1 MPTKINAK
9 VKMFRVGELGDCFL
23 LTFQQG
29 NRKGNVL
36 IDCGSFR
43 NSNQSKEQLNTIA
56 LKIKEILGEDKI
68 DLLVATHQHN
78 DHLSGFLHAKE
89 VFESMNIEKVCFSWL
104 DDPLDPLAQSIQ
116 EKHNKLKLTLLKIRN
131 YLDQKEDPR
140 AQKLK
145 EDFDS
150 FVDFHE
156 DMTSEELAQAG
167 NGAQSFNFAA
177 TKRPSTTD
185 QAMDVLRSLGEVEY
199 LSPGAIFD
207 LPGIYSG
214 GVKVYVL
221 GPPRDYKKI
230 KDTKPNAGESYDQH
244 LTDLGFMAENFLN
257 TLQGSDEVREER
269 NYPFSRSFK
278 KTQAELKSEKAYK
291 DLIKRYE
298 KEDWQNIDDD
308 WLQVGENLALHL
320 NSYTNNT
327 SLVLAFELV
336 FNEKFLLFV
345 GDAQTG
351 NWLSWK
357 EVEWE
362 DGEEHLDRILSNTVL
377 YKVGHHGSHNATL
390 KESLEAMTH
399 PELVA
404 LIPVD
409 DSDPNITKDY
419 HPWRMPAENL
429 YERLIEKTQGR
440 ILRMDHGKI
449 EYSENNWIKEPEEEE
464 LYWEYDLE

>member
-23 LTFQQG
+23 LTFKQG
-29 NRKGNVL
+29 NRKSNVL

-43 NSNQSKEQLNTIA
+43 NSNRSKARLNDIA
-56 LKIKEILGEDKI
+56 KEIKEILGRDKI
-68 DLLVATHQHN
+68 DLVVGTHQHN
-78 DHLSGFLHAKE
+78 DHYSGFLHAKE
-89 VFESMNIEKVCFSWL
+89 VFESMNIEKVCLSWL
-104 DDPLDPLAQSIQ
+104 DDPLDPLAQKIQ
-116 EKHNKLKLTLLKIRN
+116 EKHKKLRLTLLAIREE
-131 YLDQKEDPR
+131 LDKSSHQG

-156 DMTSEELAQAG
+156 DVEDESEEVFAG
-167 NGAQSFNFAA
+167 NGQTRFAA
-177 TKRPSTTD
+177 TQKPSTTD
-185 QAMDVLRSLGEVEY
+185 KALEVLKSLGEVEY
-199 LSPGAIFD
+199 LSPGTIFD
-207 LPGIYSG
+207 LPGIYNG

-221 GPPRDYKKI
+221 GPPRDYKRI
-230 KDTKPNAGESYDQH
+230 KDTKPNAGESYDRH
-244 LTDLGFMAENFLN
+244 LADLGFMADSFLN
-257 TLQGSDEVREER
+257 TLQGADEVREER
-269 NYPFSRSFK
+269 NYPFNRSFK
-278 KTQAELKSEKAYK
+278 KSLSELEKNYAG
-291 DLIKRYE
+291 LIGRYQE
-298 KEDWQNIDDD
+298 EEWQNIDDE
-308 WLQVGENLALHL
+308 WLKVGENLALHL

-336 FNEKFLLFV
+336 FNEKVLLFV

-357 EVEWE
+357 EVPWE
-362 DGEEHLDRILSNTVL
+362 DQQDHFDHLISHTVL

-390 KESLEAMTH
+390 KDTMEAMTH

-409 DSDPNITKDY
+409 DSDPNLTKEY

-440 ILRMDHGKI
+440 VLRMDHGKI
-449 EYSENNWIKEPEEEE
+449 EYPENHWAKEPRGEE
-464 LYWEYDLE
+464 LFWEYELE